1 MPRAVSKTNRPACS
15 VGISGVSPPIC
26 SGMTVNR
33 LIVSKEA
40 RLKHNQNLKAVFED
54 SVDAT
59 QSVGQNA
66 FHPMEPVS
74 DRTE

>member
-1 MPRAVSKTNRPACS
+1 MA
-15 VGISGVSPPIC
+15 
-26 SGMTVNR
+26 VNR
-33 LIVSKEA
+33 LAVGKEA
-40 RLKHNQNLKAVFED
+40 KPKHNQNLKAVFED

-74 DRTE
+74 DRME